1 MSQQPA
7 DMATSQNVQS
17 CRLLQI
23 PAEIL
28 DRITWHLTTPELCNL
43 RITCKSVEE
52 ALYYSFTTEFF
63 TRKQFMI
70 SEFSL
75 RALRDIS
82 KSRLAGHLRHVHFGL
97 DQLGM
102 HSRPS
107 MGGENGRMFAQR
119 LIEQEALWS
128 LGLVLKYLA
137 EAFGNLPNLE
147 TVVVRDF
154 NSNRRSRD
162 GPHAHW
168 LSYGT
173 QTMLKETSVRPTSHA
188 LFNRGPME
196 YGFVDQMFKGIIHAL
211 GTANARPKAI
221 EVMERQGH
229 SLFDSAFH
237 MHPDFEA
244 SIIPVLHGLK
254 RLHLTLEANSS
265 ARGTD
270 EPYHRHSLTKFLR
283 RCDGLE
289 ELRINGRHNANS
301 YDAPNSLSNLYDW
314 LTAEESTSEMEA
326 QKEAKS
332 PSLNGQTS
340 DLSQLNAPIKFP
352 RLQNISLGMTSFTV
366 DELVRLI
373 ARFADTLQN
382 LELWRIKLLSEGHIE
397 RSEVLENRNILF
409 AQVLKKLLNIPNLNL
424 RHIKL
429 GNMQQ
434 KWHVVVGH
442 DMLEEV
448 NFKPTAKTKDEDV
461 DAGVERVTRELQYT
475 GTDWR
480 HFVAHE
486 MIPRLCTPRLTG
498 YKEASQ
504 DEDDEDEE
512 DEDNDDDDDDNDD
525 DADNMDQDE
534 E

>member
-63 TRKQFMI
+63 TRKQFMV

-75 RALRDIS
+75 RALVDIS
-82 KSRLAGHLRHVHFGL
+82 KSRLAGHLRQVHFGL
-97 DQLGM
+97 DQLRVAI
-102 HSRPS
+102 HLTPS
-107 MGGENGRMFAQR
+107 VGGEKALMFEQR
-119 LIEQEALWS
+119 LIEQETLWS

-147 TVVVRDF
+147 TVVIRDF

-173 QTMLKETSVRPTSHA
+173 QTMLKETAVRPKNHA
-188 LFNRGPME
+188 VFNPGLE
-196 YGFVDQMFKGIIHAL
+196 YGFVDKIFKGIIHAL

-237 MHPDFEA
+237 IHPDFEA

-265 ARGTD
+265 AIGND
-270 EPYHRHSLTKFLR
+270 DQPYQRHSLTKFLR
-283 RCDGLE
+283 HCDGLE
-289 ELRINGRHNANS
+289 ELRINGRHNSNS

-340 DLSQLNAPIKFP
+340 DISLLNAPIKFP

-382 LELWRIKLLSEGHIE
+382 LELWRIKLLSEDRNLVE
-397 RSEVLENRNILF
+397 RSQVLEDRNILF
-409 AQVLKKLLNIPNLNL
+409 AQVLKKLLDIPNLNL

-434 KWHVVVGH
+434 FWYVVVGQN
-442 DMLEEV
+442 MLEEV
-448 NFKPTAKTKDEDV
+448 SFKPTAKTKDEDV

-486 MIPRLCTPRLTG
+486 MIPRLYTPRLIG
-498 YKEASQ
+498 C
-504 DEDDEDEE
+504 
-512 DEDNDDDDDDNDD
+512 
-525 DADNMDQDE
+525 
-534 E
+534 

>member
-1 MSQQPA
+1 
-7 DMATSQNVQS
+7 MATSQNVQS

-75 RALRDIS
+75 RALVDIS
-82 KSRLAGHLRHVHFGL
+82 KSRLAGHLRQVHFGL
-97 DQLGM
+97 DQLGI
-102 HSRPS
+102 HTTPS
-107 MGGENGRMFAQR
+107 MGGGKARMFAQR
-119 LIEQEALWS
+119 LVEQETLWS
-128 LGLVLKYLA
+128 LGLVPKYLT
-137 EAFGNLPNLE
+137 EAFSNLPNLE

-173 QTMLKETSVRPTSHA
+173 QTLLKETSVRPTNHGI
-188 LFNRGPME
+188 FGRGSME

-229 SLFDSAFH
+229 PLFDSAFH

-244 SIIPVLHGLK
+244 SIIPVLRGLK

-265 ARGTD
+265 AIGD
-270 EPYHRHSLTKFLR
+270 DDLPYQRHSLTKFLR
-283 RCDGLE
+283 HCDGLE
-289 ELRINGRHNANS
+289 ELRINGRHSASS
-301 YDAPNSLSNLYDW
+301 YDTRNSLRNLYDW
-314 LTAEESTSEMEA
+314 LTATDSTSETET
-326 QKEAKS
+326 QKEAKPPS
-332 PSLNGQTS
+332 PNGQTS
-340 DLSQLNAPIKFP
+340 DISLLNAPIKFP

-373 ARFADTLQN
+373 ARFADTVQN
-382 LELWRIKLLSEGHIE
+382 LELWRIKLVSDDRTLDQSQ
-397 RSEVLENRNILF
+397 VLENRQILF
-409 AQVLKKLLNIPNLNL
+409 AQVLKKLLSIPNLNL

-434 KWHVVVGH
+434 IWYPVNGH
-442 DMLEEV
+442 HILEEI

-461 DAGVERVTRELQYT
+461 DAGVERVTGGTLQYT

-480 HFVAHE
+480 HFVAYE
-486 MIPRLCTPRLTG
+486 MIPRLYTPRVK
-498 YKEASQ
+498 YEEASQ
-504 DEDDEDEE
+504 DEDNEDEE
-512 DEDNDDDDDDNDD
+512 DEDNDDDDDNDD
-525 DADNMDQDE
+525 DENMDQDE
-534 E
+534 

>member
-75 RALRDIS
+75 RALVDIS

-97 DQLGM
+97 DQLGI
-102 HSRPS
+102 HTTPS
-107 MGGENGRMFAQR
+107 MGGEKARMFAQR
-119 LIEQEALWS
+119 LVEQETLWS
-128 LGLVLKYLA
+128 LGLVPKYLT
-137 EAFGNLPNLE
+137 EAFSNLPNLE

-173 QTMLKETSVRPTSHA
+173 QTLLKETSVRPTNHGI
-188 LFNRGPME
+188 FGRGSME

-229 SLFDSAFH
+229 PLFDSAFH

-244 SIIPVLHGLK
+244 SIIPVLRGLK

-265 ARGTD
+265 AIGD
-270 EPYHRHSLTKFLR
+270 DDLPYQRHSLTKFLR
-283 RCDGLE
+283 HCDGLE
-289 ELRINGRHNANS
+289 ELRINGRHSAS
-301 YDAPNSLSNLYDW
+301 LYDTRNSLRNLYDW
-314 LTAEESTSEMEA
+314 LTATDSTSETET

-332 PSLNGQTS
+332 PSPNGQTS
-340 DLSQLNAPIKFP
+340 DISLLNAPIKFP

-373 ARFADTLQN
+373 ARFADTVQN
-382 LELWRIKLLSEGHIE
+382 LELWRIKLVSDDRTLDQSQ
-397 RSEVLENRNILF
+397 VLEDRQILF

-434 KWHVVVGH
+434 IWYPVNGH
-442 DMLEEV
+442 HILEEI

-461 DAGVERVTRELQYT
+461 DAGVERVTGGTLQYT

-480 HFVAHE
+480 HFVAYE
-486 MIPRLCTPRLTG
+486 MIPRLYTPRVK
-498 YKEASQ
+498 YEEASQ
-504 DEDDEDEE
+504 DEDNEDEE
-512 DEDNDDDDDDNDD
+512 DEDNDDDDDNDD
-525 DADNMDQDE
+525 DENMDQDE
-534 E
+534 